1 MHFKP
6 AIDSRYLQGCMQPR
20 DLALFALQELWARW
34 AQWHTCLPGTVKA
47 SRFRSW
53 AWSGQAVRHGLECLL
68 PRPFRYVYMF
78 QRETPYLLLL
88 SFFSILFASGRSV
101 MHSESVVTQCR
112 FSFISSPVDRFFLL
126 EL

>member
-1 MHFKP
+1 
-6 AIDSRYLQGCMQPR
+6 MQTR
-20 DLALFALQELWARW
+20 DLALFTLQELWARW
-34 AQWHTCLPGTVKA
+34 AEWHTCLPRPVKA
-47 SRFRSW
+47 SSRFRSW
-53 AWSGQAVRHGLECLL
+53 VWSGQAVRHGLECLL
-68 PRPFRYVYMF
+68 PTRPFRYVYML

-112 FSFISSPVDRFFLL
+112 FSFISSPVDRCFLL